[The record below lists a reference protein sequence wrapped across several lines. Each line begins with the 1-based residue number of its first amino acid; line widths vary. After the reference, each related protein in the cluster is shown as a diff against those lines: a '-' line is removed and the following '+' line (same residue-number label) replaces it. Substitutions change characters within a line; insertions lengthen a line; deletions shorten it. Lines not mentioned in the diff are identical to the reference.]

1 MKKALLFLFSSFIFL
16 PGIKGQ
22 SGSANVDAGYG
33 FHCRLAELAAGEN
46 TDGNNKNINEIKLVM
61 DSALALF
68 GSLPV
73 DADYSVKQLC
83 SYYSAVSKFYFGQAL
98 YNASLS
104 DSSYQVLK
112 SLENDF
118 VKIHAAIY
126 PIDCNT
132 GESFY
137 RIYRSDFEPI
147 NADYNLLMGLLTQQ
161 NDNTPGHHI
170 ALKYFNN
177 VMINDYASPWAKYRS
192 ADFIM
197 RNSLQTS
204 GYKPEAAPAIIDFI
218 KASCWLDESAMQK
231 ASGLNYENAL
241 NGLQALDS
249 IYKAY
254 PADAARDSNYASIV
268 KSLYDAGYIAEAIRI
283 AEVVMASNYTNF
295 DFNYNCMRM
304 AINEYKSDFAKAS
317 AIKATEYRP
326 DTSCNYSYLIADAY
340 ALSGDAINSDK
351 NYNLYLDCFREDQA
365 QQPQPKGHYFNF
377 YTGLYLSGFFD
388 KPSSWDYGLST
399 ALVLKRI
406 GFEFTY
412 LQVSNRPEI
421 YVADGSSLD
430 WSGNK
435 IRSQFMMM
443 NIGEKKKDNVF
454 YVGLIFGI
462 GNKNYG
468 TYKTVVKE
476 RGGSSFN
483 YKCKGMKEKQYELM
497 FNFGRMIL
505 RKNFGGDLSFAFGMS
520 YNVFDDSTAPV
531 YYNNPDY
538 IIDDDFFY
546 KREKNY
552 VTIQAVIRLS
562 LGYNLG
568 GRRGY

>member
-1 MKKALLFLFSSFIFL
+1 MFRNCIFALATAVLLKIAVPDARGLPNLEAQGGIAATTLRTLLLQLRAPNAAILPLYAVLFLGAVVIL
-16 PGIKGQ
+16 
-22 SGSANVDAGYG
+22 
-33 FHCRLAELAAGEN
+33 RLLARQQ
-46 TDGNNKNINEIKLVM
+46 I
-61 DSALALF
+61 ALALF

-118 VKIHAAIY
+118 LKIHAAIY

-249 IYKAY
+249 IYKPY
-254 PADAARDSNYASIV
+254 PADAARDHR
-268 KSLYDAGYIAEAIRI
+268 AE
-283 AEVVMASNYTNF
+283 
-295 DFNYNCMRM
+295 
-304 AINEYKSDFAKAS
+304 
-317 AIKATEYRP
+317 
-326 DTSCNYSYLIADAY
+326 
-340 ALSGDAINSDK
+340 
-351 NYNLYLDCFREDQA
+351 
-365 QQPQPKGHYFNF
+365 
-377 YTGLYLSGFFD
+377 
-388 KPSSWDYGLST
+388 
-399 ALVLKRI
+399 
-406 GFEFTY
+406 
-412 LQVSNRPEI
+412 
-421 YVADGSSLD
+421 
-430 WSGNK
+430 
-435 IRSQFMMM
+435 
-443 NIGEKKKDNVF
+443 
-454 YVGLIFGI
+454 
-462 GNKNYG
+462 
-468 TYKTVVKE
+468 
-476 RGGSSFN
+476 
-483 YKCKGMKEKQYELM
+483 
-497 FNFGRMIL
+497 
-505 RKNFGGDLSFAFGMS
+505 
-520 YNVFDDSTAPV
+520 
-531 YYNNPDY
+531 
-538 IIDDDFFY
+538 
-546 KREKNY
+546 
-552 VTIQAVIRLS
+552 
-562 LGYNLG
+562 LGQ
-568 GRRGY
+568 